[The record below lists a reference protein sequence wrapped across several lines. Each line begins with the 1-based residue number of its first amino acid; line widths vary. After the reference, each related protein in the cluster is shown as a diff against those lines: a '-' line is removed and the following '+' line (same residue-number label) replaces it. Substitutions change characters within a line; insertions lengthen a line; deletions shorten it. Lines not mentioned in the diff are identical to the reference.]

1 MKMIKYI
8 TGCLL
13 LFLLAGCLEDKND
26 FNYNVTNKM
35 DDFEVRNV
43 VRNYSLFKD
52 ETLILSPEVKMTL
65 KDYDDLSY
73 EWYLNHEL
81 VWDEREYKFIANK
94 EGRHTLLFVAVDNK
108 TGVRFPYSIDIKV
121 ENPGVKGWLLLS
133 RAENDRSQ
141 LSVVWSRLNTF
152 YRQDANGEY
161 ILDEKGNKIAVD
173 TILYEGEYI
182 DFVPNLGY
190 GPRKLVENFAYKQH
204 YYPGYKFVNDEIM
217 VVQDDRNVELRGDD
231 YSVVSY
237 AENEFTGAAPEDFK
251 PVDAA
256 LSWGC
261 KCLLNQDGYCYLSV
275 GSVTTDLHTGRYD
288 VQPAFSGSR
297 MKALYPANKGVGARS
312 QFFLMLDSRD
322 NFCGCVDDAFVQTDE
337 PLIDI
342 RHNIG
347 YKSTIA
353 IKSSLSRYN
362 KYFKG
367 SSGLKNYDV
376 LCCHYDTDGS
386 RTPWWIAVLRNR
398 VTGECVVNNFLVEWN
413 SNTMS
418 LQLQQCYPT
427 EVERPEMVAA
437 DSKIAVLPH
446 KDYLVIATG
455 SDLWLYDYANDIQI
469 KLGDLGG
476 KQVKAMTAKDI
487 NNEKINGHLG
497 VALDNGEFRVYEVNY
512 NYEQPEAASLRELYR
527 QHGFGDVVDVI
538 FKYDSGSNLAS
549 GSLF

>member
-1 MKMIKYI
+1 M
-8 TGCLL
+8 
-13 LFLLAGCLEDKND
+13 
-26 FNYNVTNKM
+26 
-35 DDFEVRNV
+35 
-43 VRNYSLFKD
+43 
-52 ETLILSPEVKMTL
+52 
-65 KDYDDLSY
+65 
-73 EWYLNHEL
+73 
-81 VWDEREYKFIANK
+81 
-94 EGRHTLLFVAVDNK
+94 
-108 TGVRFPYSIDIKV
+108 
-121 ENPGVKGWLLLS
+121 
-133 RAENDRSQ
+133 
-141 LSVVWSRLNTF
+141 
-152 YRQDANGEY
+152 
-161 ILDEKGNKIAVD
+161 
-173 TILYEGEYI
+173 
-182 DFVPNLGY
+182 
-190 GPRKLVENFAYKQH
+190 
-204 YYPGYKFVNDEIM
+204 
-217 VVQDDRNVELRGDD
+217 
-231 YSVVSY
+231 
-237 AENEFTGAAPEDFK
+237 
-251 PVDAA
+251 DAA

-275 GSVTTDLHTGRYD
+275 GSVATDLHTGRYD

>member
-1 MKMIKYI
+1 
-8 TGCLL
+8 
-13 LFLLAGCLEDKND
+13 
-26 FNYNVTNKM
+26 
-35 DDFEVRNV
+35 
-43 VRNYSLFKD
+43 
-52 ETLILSPEVKMTL
+52 
-65 KDYDDLSY
+65 
-73 EWYLNHEL
+73 
-81 VWDEREYKFIANK
+81 
-94 EGRHTLLFVAVDNK
+94 
-108 TGVRFPYSIDIKV
+108 
-121 ENPGVKGWLLLS
+121 
-133 RAENDRSQ
+133 
-141 LSVVWSRLNTF
+141 
-152 YRQDANGEY
+152 
-161 ILDEKGNKIAVD
+161 
-173 TILYEGEYI
+173 
-182 DFVPNLGY
+182 
-190 GPRKLVENFAYKQH
+190 
-204 YYPGYKFVNDEIM
+204 
-217 VVQDDRNVELRGDD
+217 
-231 YSVVSY
+231 
-237 AENEFTGAAPEDFK
+237 
-251 PVDAA
+251 
-256 LSWGC
+256 
-261 KCLLNQDGYCYLSV
+261 
-275 GSVTTDLHTGRYD
+275 
-288 VQPAFSGSR
+288 
-297 MKALYPANKGVGARS
+297 
-312 QFFLMLDSRD
+312 MLDSRD

-527 QHGFGDVVDVI
+527 QHGFGDVVVII
-538 FKYDSGSNLAS
+538 FKYDSGSNLAQVTILICLYMKMRFIWVLCLIL
-549 GSLF
+549 GCCGIGNCQYKANYQLAEKFREFALGGKMTKNSLSIHPKFIHRTDAFWFDFQTENGREYYLVNPSKKSKELLFDREKLAMGLSEYTKEVVDGKTLNFYDLDVSKDLRYVVFSFKGREYKYDRYSCKCASCLWKRRRKAELCTRI